1 MKRPFKIILSVVG
14 AIIVISV
21 LLMNVL
27 SPRVGNTFNTISSE
41 LPGYGGGAPVSEVYL
56 MEPAMGAPAP
66 MEYDVA
72 RQVMPE
78 VNLNAIQQQV
88 ERKVIKNAD
97 LSVVVKDP
105 LKSMEDITALA
116 EEMGGYVV
124 SSNVYQTT
132 YGPNDLTVPAG
143 NIVIRIPAEKLEE
156 TLAKVKAD
164 VVEVTSE
171 NVSGQDVTDQYVDLT
186 SRLSAKQAAEKKLL
200 EIMDQATA
208 TEDVLAVYQQLQMI
222 QSEIEVLKGQI
233 KYIDQSVAMSSL
245 SVSLTAE
252 ESAQPI
258 EIGGWKIQGTAKES
272 IEGLVG
278 FLQGFVRFLIRFFLN
293 YLWQIL
299 LIVLPLYGVYVGGRV
314 VYRRFFRSK
323 AIVEVKEEERK

>member
-1 MKRPFKIILSVVG
+1 MKRPVTIILSV
-14 AIIVISV
+14 IVVIV
-21 LLMNVL
+21 VILAGMRLMG
-27 SPRVGNTFNTISSE
+27 PRVGNTFSTISYD
-41 LPGYGGGAPVSEVYL
+41 LGGMGGGGAPEELYL
-56 MEPAMGAPAP
+56 MAEPASAPLA
-66 MEYDVA
+66 YDGA

-78 VNLNAIQQQV
+78 VNLEAAQQQV

-105 LKSMEDITALA
+105 LKSMEAITALA

-132 YGPNDLTVPAG
+132 YGPNNLTVPAG
-143 NIVIRIPAEKLEE
+143 NIAIRIPSEKLEE
-156 TLAKVKAD
+156 ALAKVKAD
-164 VVEVTSE
+164 AVEVTSE

-200 EIMDQATA
+200 EIMDKAEK

-233 KYIDQSVAMSSL
+233 KYIDQSVAMSSV

-258 EIGGWKIQGTAKES
+258 EIGGWKLQGTAKES
-272 IEGLVG
+272 VEGLVA

-299 LIVLPLYGVYVGGRV
+299 LVVLPLYGVYLGGRAA
-314 VYRRFFRSK
+314 YRRFFGSK
-323 AIVEVKEEERK
+323 AIAEVKEEEKK